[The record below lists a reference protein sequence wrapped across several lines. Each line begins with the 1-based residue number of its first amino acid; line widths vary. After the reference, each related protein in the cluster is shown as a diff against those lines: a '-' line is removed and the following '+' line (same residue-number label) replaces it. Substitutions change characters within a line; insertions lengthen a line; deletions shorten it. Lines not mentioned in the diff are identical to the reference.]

1 MAREQLPAYLSF
13 YGSLRIFEAG
23 AVESRADRTAHIRSE
38 SQSGEQESLRE
49 CLDTRTSLQPP
60 LSEGPLPD
68 VGRLDRVREPGRRES
83 VPREREEVKRPVTHV
98 GIGAATVHGVQRVHG
113 HAARGYSD
121 GYVGQLL
128 LARAVRDGRIE
139 AVRAWDD
146 FESSLR
152 GRGLDEAHLQSESKR
167 KTERTGATPKPSD
180 AIRGT
185 QGGHEVCSIR
195 RSHLNRDR
203 HR

>member
-1 MAREQLPAYLSF
+1 M
-13 YGSLRIFEAG
+13 
-23 AVESRADRTAHIRSE
+23 
-38 SQSGEQESLRE
+38 
-49 CLDTRTSLQPP
+49 QPP

-113 HAARGYSD
+113 YAARGYSD
-121 GYVGQLL
+121 RYVGQLL

-152 GRGLDEAHLQSESKR
+152 GCGLDEAHLQSESKR
-167 KTERTGATPKPSD
+167 DPNESAQPRNRQTQSGVLREGKRYAQYD
-180 AIRGT
+180 ALT
-185 QGGHEVCSIR
+185 
-195 RSHLNRDR
+195 
-203 HR
+203 